1 MKPVDPADPPTLRYP
16 DKKNADT
23 LGGDDN
29 PDTLIPTGV
38 IDHVRELVVDDA
50 TKVSGTYA
58 MGELLG
64 KGGMGEVLL
73 AHDRRIGRDVA
84 LKRMRR
90 GSPTEDEA
98 ARFLRE
104 ARIQAR
110 LEHPAIVPV
119 YELSRDAAGRP
130 YFTMKRLSGVTLN
143 EMFANQTAP
152 RQRLLRAFVDV
163 CRAVDYAHTKGVVHR
178 DLKPANITLG
188 EFGEVYV
195 LDWGVARVVEDG
207 TGQSGR
213 LVMADIDT
221 LEGAAPAGDTFG
233 TPGYMA
239 PEQLKDPEVSRGA
252 DVYSLGSMMFEVLAG
267 EPLHPRG
274 QSAAIAS
281 TLDGAVVLSPAQR
294 RPDRAVPPELD
305 ALVVAMLSRNPQQR
319 PTARLCADRIEQYL
333 DGDRDIARRKSMA
346 IDLVWAARTA
356 LEHDQRGEAMRT
368 ASRALA
374 LDPEAEGAA
383 ELITTLMLQPP
394 ATPPPELAEAI
405 RRSDYAGVS
414 RHAKSAIPGY
424 LAIAAFFP
432 LMIYSGVLRWLPII
446 GLVGFALLLAFCAW
460 QLVRKPERTFWEMV
474 LYACANA
481 AMLIMLGRL
490 AGPFTFVPA
499 LTVYITFTVMTYP
512 AFLRYPAPLAII
524 MATGFL
530 LPIILEVTDVLPRT
544 WDMVEGIGLISHSSA
559 IAVDNSSSAVIVVA
573 ASLVTIL
580 MAARQSA
587 VLARANRNNQHALV
601 AQAWHLAQLLPRVA
615 PRAKTTA

>member
-1 MKPVDPADPPTLRYP
+1 MGPIDPPGKDDPPTLPYP
-16 DKKNADT
+16 SKQDADT
-23 LGGDDN
+23 LAGTHSGDIVAED
-29 PDTLIPTGV
+29 PT
-38 IDHVRELVVDDA
+38 
-50 TKVSGTYA
+50 TVSGVYA
-58 MGELLG
+58 FGEILG
-64 KGGMGEVLL
+64 RGGMGEVLL

-90 GSPTEDEA
+90 GQPTEDEA

-119 YELSRDAAGRP
+119 YELSRDPAGRP
-130 YFTMKRLSGVTLN
+130 YFTMKRLSGVTLA
-143 EMFANQTAP
+143 EMLANQLATK
-152 RQRLLRAFVDV
+152 QRLLRAFAEV
-163 CRAVDYAHTKGVVHR
+163 CRAVDYAHSKGVVHR

-207 TGQSGR
+207 GGPSGR
-213 LVMADIDT
+213 LHMADIDT
-221 LEGAAPAGDTFG
+221 LEGTAPAGDTFG

-239 PEQLKDPEVSRGA
+239 PEQLKNPEVSRAA
-252 DVYSLGSMMFEVLAG
+252 DVYSLGSMLFEILTG
-267 EPLHPRG
+267 DPLHPRG
-274 QSAAIAS
+274 QQPAIAS

-294 RPDRAVPPELD
+294 RADRGVAPELD
-305 ALVVAMLSRNPQQR
+305 ALCVAMLAKNPAMR
-319 PTARLCADRIEQYL
+319 PTARLCADRIEQFL
-333 DGDRDIARRKSMA
+333 DGDRDVARRKSMA
-346 IDLVWAARTA
+346 VDLVWAARTA
-356 LEHDQRGEAMRT
+356 LEHGHRGDAMRS

-394 ATPPPELAEAI
+394 EQAPPELTAWIRKAEN
-405 RRSDYAGVS
+405 DGVS
-414 RHAKSAIPGY
+414 RHARTAIPGY
-424 LAIAAFFP
+424 LAIAAFLP
-432 LMIYSGVLRWLPII
+432 LMIYSGVLRWAPII

-460 QLVRKPERTFWEMV
+460 QLVRRPERTFLEMV

-481 AMLIMLGRL
+481 AMLVMLSRL

-512 AFLRYPAPLAII
+512 AFLRRPVALAVI
-524 MATGFL
+524 MAGGFL
-530 LPIILEVTDVLPRT
+530 MPIVLELAGALPRT
-544 WDMVEGIGLISHSSA
+544 WEVAEGLGLLSRSGAIEIGQRSTA
-559 IAVDNSSSAVIVVA
+559 IIVIV

-587 VLARANRNNQHALV
+587 VLARANRNNQHRLV

-615 PRAKTTA
+615 PRARTVG

>member
-1 MKPVDPADPPTLRYP
+1 MGPIDPPGKDDPPTLPYP
-16 DKKNADT
+16 SKQDADT
-23 LGGDDN
+23 LAGTHSGDIVAED
-29 PDTLIPTGV
+29 PT
-38 IDHVRELVVDDA
+38 
-50 TKVSGTYA
+50 TVSGVYA
-58 MGELLG
+58 FGEILG
-64 KGGMGEVLL
+64 RGGMGEVLL

-90 GSPTEDEA
+90 GQPTEDEA

-119 YELSRDAAGRP
+119 YELSRDPAGRP
-130 YFTMKRLSGVTLN
+130 YFTMKRLSGVTLA
-143 EMFANQTAP
+143 EMLANQLATK
-152 RQRLLRAFVDV
+152 QRLLRAFAEV
-163 CRAVDYAHTKGVVHR
+163 CRAVDYAHSKGVVHR

-207 TGQSGR
+207 GGPSGR
-213 LVMADIDT
+213 LHMADIDT
-221 LEGAAPAGDTFG
+221 LEGTAPAGDTFG

-239 PEQLKDPEVSRGA
+239 PEQLKNPEVSRAA
-252 DVYSLGSMMFEVLAG
+252 DVYSLGSMLFEILTG
-267 EPLHPRG
+267 DPLHPRG
-274 QSAAIAS
+274 QQPAIAS

-294 RPDRAVPPELD
+294 RADRGVAPELD
-305 ALVVAMLSRNPQQR
+305 ALCVAMLAKNPAMR
-319 PTARLCADRIEQYL
+319 PTARLCADRIEQFL
-333 DGDRDIARRKSMA
+333 DGDRDVARRKSMA
-346 IDLVWAARTA
+346 VDLVWAARTA
-356 LEHDQRGEAMRT
+356 LEHGQRGEAMRS

-394 ATPPPELAEAI
+394 EQAPPELTAWIRKAEN
-405 RRSDYAGVS
+405 DGVS
-414 RHAKSAIPGY
+414 RHARTAIPGY
-424 LAIAAFFP
+424 LAIAAFLP
-432 LMIYSGVLRWLPII
+432 LMIYSGVLRWAPII

-460 QLVRKPERTFWEMV
+460 QLVRRPERTFLEMV

-481 AMLIMLGRL
+481 AMLVMLSRL

-512 AFLRYPAPLAII
+512 AFLRRPVALAVI
-524 MATGFL
+524 MAGGFL
-530 LPIILEVTDVLPRT
+530 MPIVLELAGALPRT
-544 WDMVEGIGLISHSSA
+544 WEVAEGLGLLSRSGAIEIGQRSTA
-559 IAVDNSSSAVIVVA
+559 IIVIV

-587 VLARANRNNQHALV
+587 VLARANRNNQHRLV

-615 PRAKTTA
+615 PRARTVG

>member
-1 MKPVDPADPPTLRYP
+1 MGTRDKDDPPTIPFHSRHG
-16 DKKNADT
+16 NE
-23 LGGDDN
+23 
-29 PDTLIPTGV
+29 PDTLAPTRAG
-38 IDHVRELVVDDA
+38 DLVTEDP
-50 TKVSGTYA
+50 TKVSGVYA
-58 MGELLG
+58 FGELLG

-90 GSPTEDEA
+90 AQPTEDES

-119 YELSRDAAGRP
+119 YELSRDPIGRP
-130 YFTMKRLSGVTLN
+130 YFTMKRLSGVTLA
-143 EMFANQTAP
+143 EMFSNEQLATK
-152 RQRLLRAFVDV
+152 QRLLRAFTEV
-163 CRAVDYAHTKGVVHR
+163 CRAVDYAHSKGVVHR

-188 EFGEVYV
+188 EFGEVYL
-195 LDWGVARVVEDG
+195 LDWGVARVIEDG
-207 TGQSGR
+207 QGPSGR
-213 LVMADIDT
+213 LHMADIDT

-239 PEQLKDPEVSRGA
+239 PEQLKDPEVSRAA
-252 DVYSLGSMMFEVLAG
+252 DVYSLGSILFELLVG

-274 QSAAIAS
+274 QQQAIAS
-281 TLDGAVVLSPAQR
+281 TLDGSYPLSPALR
-294 RPDRAVPPELD
+294 RPERNIPPELD
-305 ALVVAMLSRNPQQR
+305 ALCLAMLAKNPLTR
-319 PTARLCADRIEQYL
+319 PSARVCADRIEQFL
-333 DGDRDIARRKSMA
+333 DGDRDVARRKSMA
-346 IDLVWAARTA
+346 IDLVWAARTS
-356 LEHDQRGEAMRT
+356 LDHGQRGEAMRT

-394 ATPPPELAEAI
+394 EQQPPELAAWI
-405 RRSDYAGVS
+405 RKAENDGVS

-424 LAIAAFFP
+424 IAIAAFMP
-432 LMIYSGVLRWLPII
+432 LMIYSGVLRWTPII
-446 GLVGFALLLAFCAW
+446 GLVGFALLLAFAAW
-460 QLVRKPERTFWEMV
+460 QLVRKPERSFLEMV

-481 AMLIMLGRL
+481 AMLVMLSRL

-512 AFLRYPAPLAII
+512 AFLQRPIALAII
-524 MATGFL
+524 MAGGFMA
-530 LPIILEVTDVLPRT
+530 PILLEVAGVLPKT
-544 WDMVEGIGLISHSSA
+544 WEMAKDVGLISRSGA
-559 IAVDNSSSAVIVVA
+559 IAVDKTSSAVIVVV

-587 VLARANRNNQHALV
+587 VLARANRNNQHRLV

-615 PRAKTTA
+615 PRKAA

>member
-1 MKPVDPADPPTLRYP
+1 MGPTDPPGKDDPPTLPYP
-16 DKKNADT
+16 SKQDADT
-23 LGGDDN
+23 LAGTHSGDIVAED
-29 PDTLIPTGV
+29 PT
-38 IDHVRELVVDDA
+38 
-50 TKVSGTYA
+50 TVSGVYA
-58 MGELLG
+58 FGEILG
-64 KGGMGEVLL
+64 RGGMGEVLL

-90 GSPTEDEA
+90 GQPTEDEA

-119 YELSRDAAGRP
+119 YELSRDPAGRP
-130 YFTMKRLSGVTLN
+130 YFTMKRLSGVTLA
-143 EMFANQTAP
+143 EMLANQLATK
-152 RQRLLRAFVDV
+152 QRLLRAFAEV
-163 CRAVDYAHTKGVVHR
+163 CRAVDYAHSKGVVHR

-207 TGQSGR
+207 GGPSGR
-213 LVMADIDT
+213 LHMADIDT
-221 LEGAAPAGDTFG
+221 LEGTAPAGDTFG

-239 PEQLKDPEVSRGA
+239 PEQLKNPEVSRAA
-252 DVYSLGSMMFEVLAG
+252 DVYSLGSMLFEILTG
-267 EPLHPRG
+267 DPLHPRG
-274 QSAAIAS
+274 QQPAIAS

-294 RPDRAVPPELD
+294 RADRGVAPELD
-305 ALVVAMLSRNPQQR
+305 ALCVAMLAKNPAMR
-319 PTARLCADRIEQYL
+319 PTARLCADRIEQFL
-333 DGDRDIARRKSMA
+333 DGDRDVARRKSMA
-346 IDLVWAARTA
+346 VDLVWAARTA
-356 LEHDQRGEAMRT
+356 LEHGHRGDAMRS

-394 ATPPPELAEAI
+394 EQAPPELTAWIRKAEN
-405 RRSDYAGVS
+405 DGVS
-414 RHAKSAIPGY
+414 RHARTAIPGY
-424 LAIAAFFP
+424 LAIAAFLP
-432 LMIYSGVLRWLPII
+432 LMIYSGVLRWAPII

-460 QLVRKPERTFWEMV
+460 QLVRRPERTFLEMV

-481 AMLIMLGRL
+481 AMLVMLSRL

-512 AFLRYPAPLAII
+512 AFLRRPVALAVI
-524 MATGFL
+524 MAGGFL
-530 LPIILEVTDVLPRT
+530 MPIVLELAGALPRT
-544 WDMVEGIGLISHSSA
+544 WEVAEGLGLLSRSGAIEIGQRSTA
-559 IAVDNSSSAVIVVA
+559 IIVIV

-587 VLARANRNNQHALV
+587 VLARANRNNQHRLV

-615 PRAKTTA
+615 PRARTVG

>member
-1 MKPVDPADPPTLRYP
+1 MGPIDPPGKDDPPTLPYP
-16 DKKNADT
+16 SKQDADT
-23 LGGDDN
+23 LAGTHSGDIVAED
-29 PDTLIPTGV
+29 PT
-38 IDHVRELVVDDA
+38 
-50 TKVSGTYA
+50 TVSGVYA
-58 MGELLG
+58 FGEILG
-64 KGGMGEVLL
+64 RGGMGEVLL

-90 GSPTEDEA
+90 GQPTEDEA

-119 YELSRDAAGRP
+119 YELSRDPAGRP
-130 YFTMKRLSGVTLN
+130 YFTMKRLSGVTLA
-143 EMFANQTAP
+143 EMLANQLATK
-152 RQRLLRAFVDV
+152 QRLLRAFAEV
-163 CRAVDYAHTKGVVHR
+163 CRAVDYAHSKGVVHR

-207 TGQSGR
+207 GGPSGR
-213 LVMADIDT
+213 LHMADIDT
-221 LEGAAPAGDTFG
+221 LEGTAPAGDTFG

-239 PEQLKDPEVSRGA
+239 PEQLKNPEVSRAA
-252 DVYSLGSMMFEVLAG
+252 DVYSLGSMLFEILTG
-267 EPLHPRG
+267 DPLHPRG
-274 QSAAIAS
+274 QQPAIAS

-294 RPDRAVPPELD
+294 RVDRGVAPELD
-305 ALVVAMLSRNPQQR
+305 ALCVAMLAKNPAMR
-319 PTARLCADRIEQYL
+319 PTARLCADRIEQFL
-333 DGDRDIARRKSMA
+333 DGDRDVARRKSMA
-346 IDLVWAARTA
+346 VDLVWAARTA
-356 LEHDQRGEAMRT
+356 LEHGHRGDAMRS

-394 ATPPPELAEAI
+394 EQAPPELTAWIRKAEN
-405 RRSDYAGVS
+405 DGVS
-414 RHAKSAIPGY
+414 RHARTAIPGY
-424 LAIAAFFP
+424 LAIAAFLP
-432 LMIYSGVLRWLPII
+432 LMIYSGVLRWAPII

-460 QLVRKPERTFWEMV
+460 QLVRRPERTFLEMV

-481 AMLIMLGRL
+481 AMLVMLSRL

-512 AFLRYPAPLAII
+512 AFLRRPVALAVI
-524 MATGFL
+524 MAGGFL
-530 LPIILEVTDVLPRT
+530 MPIVLELAGALPRT
-544 WDMVEGIGLISHSSA
+544 WEVAEGLGLLSRSGAIEIGQRSTA
-559 IAVDNSSSAVIVVA
+559 IIVIV

-587 VLARANRNNQHALV
+587 VLARANRNNQHRLV

-615 PRAKTTA
+615 PRARTVG